1 MPRTPDQVAAD
12 DALTEAIDTV
22 WRIYSEDDDPGLLL
36 DYVVVATRRGIDDD
50 GDTWTSVGSFTRDDS
65 VPTHVQMGLLQHRLT
80 RLKQSLAEDD
90 DEA

>member
-1 MPRTPDQVAAD
+1 MPRTPDQIAAD

-50 GDTWTSVGSFTRDDS
+50 GDTWTSV
-65 VPTHVQMGLLQHRLT
+65 PTHVQMGLLQHRLT
-80 RLKQSLAEDD
+80 RLKQSLAEND

>member
-50 GDTWTSVGSFTRDDS
+50 GAIPRRLDPFTQVS
-65 VPTHVQMGLLQHRLT
+65 NLLR
-80 RLKQSLAEDD
+80 R
-90 DEA
+90 